1 MVSVETASGV
11 QHTFSHPDMHTHYC
25 IDTREVRHS
34 DNCHHYHWPSHYQ
47 TSFVNLSCSANIEQ
61 GRDASMDWFRVSML

>member
-25 IDTREVRHS
+25 IDTGEVRHS
-34 DNCHHYHWPSHYQ
+34 DNCQ
-47 TSFVNLSCSANIEQ
+47 LSLSLDLTLLDLIRESELQ
-61 GRDASMDWFRVSML
+61 RQH